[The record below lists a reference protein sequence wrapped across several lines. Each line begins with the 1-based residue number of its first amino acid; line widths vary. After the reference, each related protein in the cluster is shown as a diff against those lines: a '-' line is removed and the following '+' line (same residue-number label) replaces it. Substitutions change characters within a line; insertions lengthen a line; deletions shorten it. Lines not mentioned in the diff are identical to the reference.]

1 MYIEHFEKNTQ
12 FRTPKD
18 QQEDVKKSEKKT
30 KFWMPNHITRYD
42 MMIKGE
48 TNKKLTKLA
57 QQFWLKFCGYKHAR
71 KTGHN

>member
-1 MYIEHFEKNTQ
+1 MT
-12 FRTPKD
+12 
-18 QQEDVKKSEKKT
+18 
-30 KFWMPNHITRYD
+30 NHITRYD

-71 KTGHN
+71 KTGHNSSEKLDP